1 MPNRRQRPIPVTSAE
16 RDKLDA
22 AKRSYERATGDAGDW
37 GNFLGTITLLG
48 LAAVGVYAVGKAA
61 ARSIQSVDVACEG
74 CGGSFL
80 MAVPDG
86 TPRALLTVCPLC
98 GQEIVIDLAS
108 IY

>member
-1 MPNRRQRPIPVTSAE
+1 MVSPRQRPIPVTSAE

-22 AKRSYERATGDAGDW
+22 AKVSYERATGDAGDW
-37 GNFLGTITLLG
+37 GNFLGTVTLLG
-48 LAAVGVYAVGKAA
+48 LAAVGIYALGKAA
-61 ARSIQSVDVACEG
+61 ARSVQSVDVACEA

-86 TPRALLTVCPLC
+86 TPRAFLIVCPLC
-98 GQEIVIDLAS
+98 GEQIVIDLAS